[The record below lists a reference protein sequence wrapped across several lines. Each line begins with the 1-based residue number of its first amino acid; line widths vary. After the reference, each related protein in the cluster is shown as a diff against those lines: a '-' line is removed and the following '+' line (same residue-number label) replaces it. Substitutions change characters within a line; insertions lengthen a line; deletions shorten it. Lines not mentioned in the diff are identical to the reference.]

1 MKVLNFSAYIAQ
13 IDNKSPSLDKMTRTI
28 QQTSMSNPSIQH
40 RLLQYERQT
49 GGGRQRKRI
58 KGDIISVPILTPHYW
73 YWRTSVLV
81 LRKKSYTC
89 LATCKHYS
97 TDSVV
102 LGEYLREQ
110 NSISP
115 GKQPPVVPT
124 TRTSHPGQQGR
135 VTRDN
140 KDESSG
146 RTNMAC
152 PGSHTTTRR
161 RAQVANTQYLT
172 YTPKK
177 SPTIICPY
185 RHIFQETV
193 PGDMR
198 SCKNFL
204 TP

>member
-1 MKVLNFSAYIAQ
+1 MRGREEGKRRQVCTAVCKYYFTA
-13 IDNKSPSLDKMTRTI
+13 
-28 QQTSMSNPSIQH
+28 TSI
-40 RLLQYERQT
+40 R
-49 GGGRQRKRI
+49 
-58 KGDIISVPILTPHYW
+58 
-73 YWRTSVLV
+73 
-81 LRKKSYTC
+81 
-89 LATCKHYS
+89 
-97 TDSVV
+97 
-102 LGEYLREQ
+102 GEYLREQ
-110 NSISP
+110 NSISS
-115 GKQPPVVPT
+115 GGQPPVVPT

-172 YTPKK
+172 YTPRK

-204 TP
+204 TL